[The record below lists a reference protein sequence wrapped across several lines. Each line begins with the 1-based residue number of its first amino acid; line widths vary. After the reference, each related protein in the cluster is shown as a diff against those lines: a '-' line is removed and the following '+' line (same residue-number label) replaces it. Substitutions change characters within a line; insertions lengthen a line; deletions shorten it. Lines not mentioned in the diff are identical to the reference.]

1 MRILVT
7 GGAGFIGQNLI
18 QHLENNHEVEGFE
31 YTPNVYPDASKYDWV
46 IHLGAISSTTETDVD
61 KILTQN
67 YEYSMRLLQMCEQM
81 GTNFQYASSASVY
94 GNVKDFNEDSPASP
108 QSPYSWS
115 KYLFDRFIK
124 QAGQFNVLVQGFRYF
139 NVYGPMEEHKGNQMS
154 PVSKFIQQAKDN
166 GIIKIFEGSDKFTRD
181 FVSVHDVCEV
191 HSQMLK
197 ADTSGVFNVGTGTNV
212 SFKHVAEVIAKR
224 YNAKIE
230 EIPMPEN
237 IRKHYQSYTRAD
249 NSKVNKFVNV
259 DWSTIEQYV
268 EKF

>member
-1 MRILVT
+1 
-7 GGAGFIGQNLI
+7 
-18 QHLENNHEVEGFE
+18 
-31 YTPNVYPDASKYDWV
+31 
-46 IHLGAISSTTETDVD
+46 
-61 KILTQN
+61 
-67 YEYSMRLLQMCEQM
+67 LLQMCEQM

-94 GNVKDFNEDSPASP
+94 GNAKDFSEDAKVSP
-108 QSPYSWS
+108 QSPYAWS

-166 GIIKIFEGSDKFTRD
+166 GTIKIFEGSDKFTRD

-212 SFKHVAEVIAKR
+212 SFKHVAEVIAKK

-237 IRKHYQSYTRAD
+237 IRKHYQSYTQAN

-259 DWSTIEQYV
+259 NWSTIEQYV
-268 EKF
+268 EKI